1 MEEAKRNTGQN
12 LGTAALITSI
22 VTFVLAIIP
31 CIGIIAIIPGIIAV
45 ILASVGL
52 SQASRS
58 NAPRGI
64 LTAGLII
71 GVVAIFISL
80 SWGAFIGRK
89 IAKNANSWSGDIE
102 KVVNE
107 VQKNIENDLK
117 DANISI
123 KIENGNDKI
132 EITTSSDKAKKSL
145 EQKLEDLEQGN
156 IQKNDTTAVVGKQP

>member
-1 MEEAKRNTGQN
+1 MEEAKLNTGQN

-22 VTFVLAIIP
+22 VTFVMAIIP

-58 NAPRGI
+58 NTPKGT
-64 LTAGLII
+64 LTASLII
-71 GVVAIFISL
+71 GIVAILISIC
-80 SWGAFIGRK
+80 WGAFFAGK
-89 IAKNANSWSGDIE
+89 IAKNADSWSSNIE

-107 VQKNIENDLK
+107 VQKNIEDDLK

-132 EITTSSDKAKKSL
+132 EITTSSNKDEL
-145 EQKLEDLEQGN
+145 EQTLEDLEQGN
-156 IQKNDTTAVVGKQP
+156 NQKNDTTPVIREQP